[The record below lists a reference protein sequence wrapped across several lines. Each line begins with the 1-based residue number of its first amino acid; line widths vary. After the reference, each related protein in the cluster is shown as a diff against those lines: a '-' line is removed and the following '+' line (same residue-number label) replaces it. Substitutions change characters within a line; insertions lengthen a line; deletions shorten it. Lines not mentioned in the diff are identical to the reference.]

1 MKNNYSRDLDKTC
14 IYLNVFY
21 NEKELYTV
29 PADILTDARNRYFAG
44 GGKTVKDKIS
54 FSVNGSRY
62 SYMYRIDARGKL
74 KWRALENGILS
85 EEAVAEPAGYIIIY
99 REQSGFIRKKM
110 YFNHSHIWQK
120 TEYFERNQSEPV
132 ISLMPWLND
141 DRAAIAVYDGETSFP
156 QILYALPMSDSEYD
170 FEQAAMLCQP
180 SVSATVNNIKYYF
193 GDEELEKQWETILSG
208 EDEETSE
215 ENVTNAEIKQYFD
228 ISALDKDTDF
238 RNLADTEDIFT
249 GYSAAAVLPVSETI
263 VKPDDNEAEEQPEDE
278 EEEASFTE
286 EIPQKRIAGGNTDY
300 TVSADKIVN
309 ISAKEKGLYFGE
321 LTSDG
326 KRSGSGRTQTLSGK
340 TLYEGEYLDDKKNG
354 FGVTFF
360 KSGKIAYAG
369 SYIDGKKNGFGIE
382 FRAVDGGITVAD
394 FCDGE
399 RNFIFAKFDKNR
411 SLVYAGSRYGE
422 KSGGISINPENGEI
436 FIAKSR
442 NGEQQQ
448 KGTVIS
454 ADGILLY
461 SGDYKN
467 GSMDGEGTLFNE
479 DGSIKYK
486 GEFRRNLYSGN
497 GMLIYENGNVYTGEF
512 LAGMPSGRGELKNS
526 SGATIYTGSWK
537 KGLYNGDGRLYN
549 DDGSYSDGKFTN
561 GQAKGKIT
569 VYDENGMINYS
580 GTVLNNKP
588 DGSGICYSNGVKVYD
603 GQLSEGVRS
612 GTGRLYQNGECVYM
626 GTFENDIFSDFG
638 ISYENGREVYSG
650 MWKNGKY
657 SGAGLLKL
665 ENGISM
671 AGSFSEGSPDG
682 RINVIKDGI
691 LIKECIYKNGEC
703 EYMREY
709 SKDGMSVIYDGN
721 VKGDLRSGMG
731 CTFTEYGEKLFEG
744 IFKNGEPLKSMKV
757 SLREMPELEY
767 ISKLKDTEY
776 EKFRQSREF
785 VVEQPMLSG
794 VYSGQ
799 LKDGIPCGKGTILYS
814 DHRYTGSFLNGI
826 ASGSGVIYCG
836 DGTVIS
842 GVFSDK
848 AVVGTEAVKFLNVT
862 YNMVK

>member
-1 MKNNYSRDLDKTC
+1 MKNNSNRDLDKTC

-21 NEKELYTV
+21 NEKELDTV
-29 PADILTDARNRYFAG
+29 PADILTDARNRYFTG
-44 GGKTVKDKIS
+44 NGKTVKDKIS
-54 FSVNGSRY
+54 FSVNGRRY
-62 SYMYRIDARGKL
+62 SYVYRIDAKGKL
-74 KWRALENGILS
+74 KWRALENGVLS
-85 EEAVAEPAGYIIIY
+85 EEAVAEPAGYIVIY

-110 YFNHSHIWQK
+110 YFNHSHVWQK
-120 TEYFERNQSEPV
+120 TEYFEMNRNEPV

-156 QILYALPMSDSEYD
+156 QILYAFPMSDNEYD
-170 FEQAAMLCQP
+170 VEQAVMLCQP
-180 SVSATVNNIKYYF
+180 PVSATVNNIKYYF
-193 GDEELEKQWETILSG
+193 GDDELEQQWKSVLSG
-208 EDEETSE
+208 EEDISVTQPVEE
-215 ENVTNAEIKQYFD
+215 VKQYFD
-228 ISALDKDTDF
+228 ISALEKNS
-238 RNLADTEDIFT
+238 RYKNLAETDDIFT
-249 GYSAAAVLPVSETI
+249 AYISSETAS
-263 VKPDDNEAEEQPEDE
+263 VAENKDEDNKSSDEFEDE
-278 EEEASFTE
+278 EEEKSDTE
-286 EIPQKRIAGGNTDY
+286 EPAQKRSVSGNTEY
-300 TVSADKIVN
+300 TVFADKLVS

-321 LTSDG
+321 LDSVG
-326 KRSGSGRTQTLSGK
+326 KRAGSGRTQTMSGK
-340 TLYEGEYLDDKKNG
+340 TLYEGEYLDDKKDG

-360 KSGKIAYAG
+360 KSGKISYAG
-369 SYIDGKKNGFGIE
+369 SYRDGKKNGFGIE
-382 FRAVDGGITVAD
+382 FRAVDGGITIAD
-394 FCDGE
+394 FCEGE
-399 RNFIFAKFDKNR
+399 RDFVFAKFDKNR
-411 SLVYAGSRYGE
+411 SLVYAGSRYGD
-422 KSGGISINPENGEI
+422 KTGGISINPDNGEI

-442 NGEQQQ
+442 NGEQLQR
-448 KGTVIS
+448 GTLIS
-454 ADGILLY
+454 ADGVLLY

-467 GSMDGEGTLFNE
+467 GSKDGEGTLFNA

-486 GEFRRNLYSGN
+486 GEFRRSLYSGS
-497 GMLIYENGNVYTGEF
+497 GMLKYENGNVYTGEF
-512 LAGMPSGRGELKNS
+512 LSGMPSGRGELKNS
-526 SGATIYTGSWK
+526 SGETIYTGGWK

-561 GQAKGKIT
+561 GQARGKVT

-588 DGSGICYSNGVKVYD
+588 DGSGICYQNGVKVYD

-612 GTGRLYQNGECVYM
+612 GTGRLCQNGECVYM
-626 GTFENDIFSDFG
+626 GTFENDSFSGFG
-638 ISYENGREVYSG
+638 ISYENGREIYFG
-650 MWKNGKY
+650 MWSNGKY

-671 AGSFSEGSPDG
+671 AGSFSEGSPEG
-682 RINVIKDGI
+682 RINIIQNGI

-721 VKGDLRSGMG
+721 VKGGLRSGMG

-757 SLREMPELEY
+757 SLRQMPELEY
-767 ISKLKDTEY
+767 VSKLKDTEY

-799 LKDGIPCGKGTILYS
+799 LKDGIPYGKGTILYS
-814 DHRYTGSFLNGI
+814 DHRYTGSFVNGI
-826 ASGSGVIYCG
+826 ASGSGIIYCG
-836 DGTVIS
+836 DGTVIN

-848 AVVGTEAVKFLNVT
+848 PVVGTEAVKFLNIT
-862 YNMVK
+862 YNVVK

>member
-1 MKNNYSRDLDKTC
+1 MKNNSSRDLDKTC

-21 NEKELYTV
+21 NEKELDTV
-29 PADILTDARNRYFAG
+29 PADILTDARNRYFEG
-44 GGKTVKDKIS
+44 NGKTVKDKIS
-54 FSVNGSRY
+54 FSVNGRRY
-62 SYMYRIDARGKL
+62 SYVYRIDARGKL
-74 KWRALENGILS
+74 KWRALENGVLS
-85 EEAVAEPAGYIIIY
+85 EEAAAEPAGYIIIY

-120 TEYFERNQSEPV
+120 TEYFEKKLSEPV

-170 FEQAAMLCQP
+170 VEQAAMLCQP
-180 SVSATVNNIKYYF
+180 PVSATVNNVKYYF
-193 GDEELEKQWETILSG
+193 GDDELEKQWESILSG
-208 EDEETSE
+208 EEEETAE
-215 ENVTNAEIKQYFD
+215 AVGMNEEIKQYFD
-228 ISALDKDTDF
+228 VSALDKDTDY
-238 RNLADTEDIFT
+238 RNLADTKDIFT
-249 GYSAAAVLPVSETI
+249 GYSAAVPVSENTDKTD
-263 VKPDDNEAEEQPEDE
+263 VTADEFEDE
-278 EEEASFTE
+278 EEESFPIE
-286 EIPQKRIAGGNTDY
+286 EPPKKRSISGNTEY
-300 TVSADKIVN
+300 NVFADKLVN

-321 LTSDG
+321 LDSVG
-326 KRSGSGRTQTLSGK
+326 KRAGSGRTQTMSGK

-360 KSGKIAYAG
+360 KSGKISYAG
-369 SYIDGKKNGFGIE
+369 SYSDGKKNGFGIE

-399 RNFIFAKFDKNR
+399 RDFVFAKFDKNR
-411 SLVYAGSRYGE
+411 NLVYAGSRYGE
-422 KSGGISINPENGEI
+422 KAGGISINPENGEI

-454 ADGILLY
+454 ADGVLLY

-467 GSMDGEGTLFNE
+467 GSKDGEGTLFNA
-479 DGSIKYK
+479 DGSIRYK
-486 GEFRRNLYSGN
+486 GEFRRNLYSGS
-497 GMLIYENGNVYTGEF
+497 GMLKYENGNVYTGEF
-512 LAGMPSGRGELKNS
+512 LSGMPSGRGELKTS
-526 SGATIYTGSWK
+526 SGETIYTGGWK

-549 DDGSYSDGKFTN
+549 DDGGYSDGKFTN
-561 GQAKGKIT
+561 GHAKGKIT

-588 DGSGICYSNGVKVYD
+588 DGSGICYQNGVKVYD

-612 GTGRLYQNGECVYM
+612 GTGRLYRNGECVYM
-626 GTFENDIFSDFG
+626 GTFENDSFSGFG
-638 ISYENGREVYSG
+638 ISYENGKEIYSG
-650 MWKNGKY
+650 MWKDGKY

-671 AGSFSEGSPDG
+671 AGSFSEGSPEG
-682 RINVIKDGI
+682 RINIIKDGI

-757 SLREMPELEY
+757 SLRQMPELEY
-767 ISKLKDTEY
+767 VSKLKDTEY
-776 EKFRQSREF
+776 EKFRQAREF

-799 LKDGIPCGKGTILYS
+799 LKDGIPYGKGTILYS
-814 DHRYTGSFLNGI
+814 DHRYTGSFVNGT

-836 DGTVIS
+836 DGTVID
-842 GVFSDK
+842 GIFSDK
-848 AVVGTEAVKFLNVT
+848 PVVGTEAVKFLNVT